1 MIEGEKEG
9 EEEEKEG
16 EEEEKEGEDE
26 EKEGEEEEKE
36 GEEDEETSP
45 YVKARK
51 LSAPLSPLP
60 KKEKKKTPEK
70 SQRRMNVRTYRLIS
84 GNGGPTI

>member
-1 MIEGEKEG
+1 MIEEGEKEG

-16 EEEEKEGEDE
+16 EEEEKEGEE
-26 EKEGEEEEKE
+26 EAKEGEEEGRKVEK
-36 GEEDEETSP
+36 EDEESSP

-60 KKEKKKTPEK
+60 KRKKERHQKKV
-70 SQRRMNVRTYRLIS
+70 SA
-84 GNGGPTI
+84 G